1 MASCDALSNALF
13 FYGIVIGAL
22 VGFLGGIPS
31 SFFTK
36 WRDEVMKGKQTT
48 KDLRNQFILTTI
60 IFILGMAILLILGYL
75 MLHS

>member
-1 MASCDALSNALF
+1 MAPCDALNNALF

-36 WRDEVMKGKQTT
+36 WRDEVMKGKQTA
-48 KDLRNQFILTTI
+48 KDLRNQFIITTI
-60 IFILGMAILLILGYL
+60 IFLAGVAVLLYLGYSAV
-75 MLHS
+75 HS